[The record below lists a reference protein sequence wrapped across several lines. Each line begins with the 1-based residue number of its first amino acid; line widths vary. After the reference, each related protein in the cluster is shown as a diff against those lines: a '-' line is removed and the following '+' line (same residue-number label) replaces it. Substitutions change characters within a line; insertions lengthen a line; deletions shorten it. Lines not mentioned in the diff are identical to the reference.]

1 MENIKNILKRINKRS
16 NMSENVESYQATI
29 QGLKDIHDAD
39 NPVKYWLS
47 VKLDNNTDRKLFVPQ
62 NCRQMNKGDRV
73 KVTGYKIKKP
83 GSINQSCIKIEP
95 IDNANDMGESV
106 PTDVQPAYAE
116 NKTVSSVLPKH
127 VDQWKEKYR
136 LTMSNLLSAA
146 LQKASASVV
155 QNDEFDAID
164 QMVRKVLKASYD
176 GEEAPF

>member
-1 MENIKNILKRINKRS
+1 
-16 NMSENVESYQATI
+16 MSENIESYQATI

-39 NPVKYWLS
+39 NSVKYWLS
-47 VKLDNNTDRKLFVPQ
+47 VKLDDNTDRKLFVPQ
-62 NCRQMNKGDRV
+62 NCRQMNKGERV

-95 IDNANDMGESV
+95 IDNASDMGEST
-106 PTDVQPAYAE
+106 PTDVQATPA
-116 NKTVSSVLPKH
+116 KQVSNGMQSSQPH

-136 LTMSNLLSAA
+136 LTMSNLLNAA
-146 LQKASASVV
+146 LQKSSASVV

-164 QMVRKVLKASYD
+164 KMVRKVLSASYD